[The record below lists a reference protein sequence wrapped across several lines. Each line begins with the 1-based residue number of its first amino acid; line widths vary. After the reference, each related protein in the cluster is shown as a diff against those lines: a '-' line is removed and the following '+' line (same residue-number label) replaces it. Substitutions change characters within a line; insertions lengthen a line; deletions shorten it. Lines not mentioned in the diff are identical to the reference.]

1 MANQTGFST
10 TTKFSDEVRDGADLC
25 DHVTAEDLSNAVG
38 YFYERDS
45 FGLVGAYIC
54 CQACTD
60 AGKNA
65 EAEELVCC
73 DDCKLSF
80 PRKQTIAWKWYD
92 FYAAQGDEP
101 TIVCD
106 TCQDADKHKARV
118 AQDQRNYNEEF
129 GDNGVDDFF
138 DLDDDSQDEEE
149 EEIDDDQFVDEGEV

>member
-10 TTKFSDEVRDGADLC
+10 TTTFGDEVMSGADFC
-25 DHVTAEDLSNAVG
+25 EHVSPESLSNAVG

-45 FGLVGAYIC
+45 FGLVYAEIC
-54 CQACTD
+54 CQACKEK
-60 AGKNA
+60 GQNA

-80 PRKQTIAWKWYD
+80 PRKHTIAWKWYD

-106 TCQDADKHKARV
+106 TCQLADKHKQRV
-118 AQDQRNYNEEF
+118 ARDASNYQEEF
-129 GDNGVDDFF
+129 GDDGVDDFF
-138 DLDDDSQDEEE
+138 YGPDSDDSEEELEEE
-149 EEIDDDQFVDEGEV
+149 E